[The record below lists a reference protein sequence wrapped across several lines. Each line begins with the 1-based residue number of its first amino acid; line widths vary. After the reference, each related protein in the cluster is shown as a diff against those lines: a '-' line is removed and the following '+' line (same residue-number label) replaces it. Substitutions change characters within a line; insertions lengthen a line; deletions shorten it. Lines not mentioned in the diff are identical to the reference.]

1 MKKILSAAI
10 ATVMFFWPKRN
21 PSAASAMKRA
31 IILKYIF
38 VRGLAAPPIDEL
50 ASVMSEWS
58 PEERSSFATDTAQI
72 FMRDVDHLKAAGLWP
87 DVEEGERTFLQAGID
102 QISPQQRIDAS
113 WLAESIVCLL
123 WALQI
128 VPELPSYDQEA
139 SHESVKML
147 PATSIKDLIKQARLR
162 SQEEIEKQRDIAE
175 HWHWR
180 ARTRRL
186 QEDGQLHGQLVGGQ
200 TIEQIIEFSASKGAE
215 NGDLP
220 KPIGSD
226 FPALGKPYRDLSFE
240 EFAMLTSI
248 AQERH
253 KAFNWLC
260 GWSPSGRWEDTPT
273 DT

>member
-1 MKKILSAAI
+1 
-10 ATVMFFWPKRN
+10 
-21 PSAASAMKRA
+21 MKRA

-38 VRGLAAPPIDEL
+38 VKGFAVPPIDEL
-50 ASVMSEWS
+50 ASMMSQWS
-58 PEERSSFATDTAQI
+58 PEERSRLTTDTTQM
-72 FMRDVDHLKAAGLWP
+72 FMCEVDHLKAAGLWR
-87 DVEEGERTFLQAGID
+87 DVEEDERSFLVAGID

-113 WLAESIVCLL
+113 WLAESITCLL

-128 VPELPSYDQEA
+128 APELPSYDQEA

-147 PATSIKDLIKQARLR
+147 PATSIKDLIKQAHLR
-162 SQEEIEKQRDIAE
+162 PHEEIRKQRDIAE
-175 HWHWR
+175 LWHWR

-186 QEDGQLHGQLVGGQ
+186 QEEGRLHGQLVGGK
-200 TIEQIIEFSASKGAE
+200 TIEQIIGFSASNGAE

-220 KPIGSD
+220 SPIGSD
-226 FPALGKPYRDLSFE
+226 FPAMGKPYRDLSFE
-240 EFAMLTSI
+240 EFAMLASI

-260 GWSPSGRWEDTPT
+260 GLSPTSRWGDTPT

>member
-1 MKKILSAAI
+1 
-10 ATVMFFWPKRN
+10 MFSWLKRN

-38 VRGLAAPPIDEL
+38 VRGLAAPPIDDL
-50 ASVMSEWS
+50 ASVMSQWS
-58 PEERSSFATDTAQI
+58 PEERFRFATDTAQM
-72 FMRDVDHLKAAGLWP
+72 FMRDVDHLKAAGLWR
-87 DVEEGERTFLQAGID
+87 DIEEDERRFLQAGID

-128 VPELPSYDQEA
+128 VPELPPYDQEA

-147 PATSIKDLIKQARLR
+147 PAASIKDLIKQAHLR
-162 SQEEIEKQRDIAE
+162 PQEEIKKQRDIAE
-175 HWHWR
+175 LWHWR
-180 ARTRRL
+180 ARTRKL
-186 QEDGQLHGQLVGGQ
+186 QEEGRLHGQLVGGQ
-200 TIEQIIEFSASKGAE
+200 TIEQIIEFSASKASE

-220 KPIGSD
+220 RPIGSD
-226 FPALGKPYRDLSFE
+226 FPAMGKPYRDLSFE
-240 EFAMLTSI
+240 EFAMVTSI

-260 GWSPSGRWEDTPT
+260 GLSPSGRWADTPT

>member
-1 MKKILSAAI
+1 
-10 ATVMFFWPKRN
+10 
-21 PSAASAMKRA
+21 MKRA

-38 VRGLAAPPIDEL
+38 VTNLATPPIDDL
-50 ASVMSEWS
+50 ASVMSQWT
-58 PEERSSFATDTAQI
+58 PEERSRFATDTAQMS
-72 FMRDVDHLKAAGLWP
+72 MRNVDYLKAAGLWR
-87 DVEEGERTFLQAGID
+87 DVEEDERRFLQTGID
-102 QISPQQRIDAS
+102 QITPQQRIDAS

-139 SHESVKML
+139 GHEPVKML
-147 PATSIKDLIKQARLR
+147 PATSIKDLVKQARLR
-162 SQEEIEKQRDIAE
+162 PQKEIKKQRDIAE
-175 HWHWR
+175 LWHCR

-186 QEDGQLHGQLVGGQ
+186 QEEGQLHGQFGGL

-220 KPIGSD
+220 RPIESD
-226 FPALGKPYRDLSFE
+226 FPAMKKPYRDLSFE

-260 GWSPSGRWEDTPT
+260 GLSPSGRWVDTPT
-273 DT
+273 ET

>member
-1 MKKILSAAI
+1 
-10 ATVMFFWPKRN
+10 
-21 PSAASAMKRA
+21 MKRA

-38 VRGLAAPPIDEL
+38 VRGLAGPPIDDL

-58 PEERSSFATDTAQI
+58 PQERSRFAIDTAQV
-72 FMRDVDHLKAAGLWP
+72 FMRDIDNLKAAGLWR
-87 DVEEGERTFLQAGID
+87 DVEEDERRFLEAGID

-123 WALQI
+123 WALHI
-128 VPELPSYDQEA
+128 VPELPLYDQEA
-139 SHESVKML
+139 SHEEVKML
-147 PATSIKDLIKQARLR
+147 PAISIKDLIKQARIR
-162 SQEEIEKQRDIAE
+162 SPKDIKKQRDIAE
-175 HWHWR
+175 LWHWR
-180 ARTRRL
+180 ARTRML
-186 QEDGQLHGQLVGGQ
+186 QEEGQLRGRLLGGQ

-220 KPIGSD
+220 RPIGAD
-226 FPALGKPYRDLSFE
+226 FPAMGKPYRDLSFE
-240 EFAMLTSI
+240 EFAMVTSI

-260 GWSPSGRWEDTPT
+260 GLSPSGRWADTRT

>member
-1 MKKILSAAI
+1 
-10 ATVMFFWPKRN
+10 MFSWPRRN

-38 VRGLAAPPIDEL
+38 VRAVAAPPIDDL
-50 ASVMSEWS
+50 ASVMSQWS
-58 PEERSSFATDTAQI
+58 KEERSRFATDTAQI
-72 FMRDVDHLKAAGLWP
+72 FMRDVDHLKAAGLWQ
-87 DVEEGERTFLQAGID
+87 DVEENERSFLQAGID

-128 VPELPSYDQEA
+128 VPELPPYDQEA
-139 SHESVKML
+139 SRGLVKMF
-147 PATSIKDLIKQARLR
+147 PSASIKDLIKQAHLR
-162 SQEEIEKQRDIAE
+162 PQVEIKKQRDIAE
-175 HWHWR
+175 LWHWR

-186 QEDGQLHGQLVGGQ
+186 QEDGQLRGQLFGGQ
-200 TIEQIIEFSASKGAE
+200 TIEQIIDLSASKGSE
-215 NGDLP
+215 TGDLP
-220 KPIGSD
+220 RPIGSD
-226 FPALGKPYRDLSFE
+226 FPAMGKPYRDLSLE

-253 KAFNWLC
+253 KAFNWL
-260 GWSPSGRWEDTPT
+260 GGLSPSGRWADTPT

>member
-1 MKKILSAAI
+1 
-10 ATVMFFWPKRN
+10 
-21 PSAASAMKRA
+21 MKRA

-38 VRGLAAPPIDEL
+38 VRGLAAPPTDYL
-50 ASVMSEWS
+50 ASVMGEWS
-58 PEERSSFATDTAQI
+58 PEERSRFATDTVQI
-72 FMRDVDHLKAAGLWP
+72 FMRDVEHLKAAGLWQ
-87 DVEEGERTFLQAGID
+87 DVEEDERRFLQAGID

-147 PATSIKDLIKQARLR
+147 PAISIKDLTRRAHLR
-162 SQEEIEKQRDIAE
+162 SQEEIKRQRDIAE
-175 HWHWR
+175 LWHWR
-180 ARTRRL
+180 ARTRKL
-186 QEDGQLHGQLVGGQ
+186 QEEGGLHGDLAGGH
-200 TIEQIIEFSASKGAE
+200 TIQQVIELSASKAAE

-220 KPIGSD
+220 EPIGSD
-226 FPALGKPYRDLSFE
+226 FPAMGRPFRDLSFE

-260 GWSPSGRWEDTPT
+260 GFSPSGRWADTPT